1 MILTSQISH
10 SSKKCEI
17 RCPESRKIL
26 MTHLPYG
33 SGRQT
38 SGERESILNVDKGE
52 EGLKIVKPYGRLIW
66 IAPYSKIS
74 ITY

>member
-1 MILTSQISH
+1 
-10 SSKKCEI
+10 
-17 RCPESRKIL
+17 
-26 MTHLPYG
+26 MTQLPYG

-38 SGERESILNVDKGE
+38 SGGEKVFSMRTPADKGE
-52 EGLKIVKPYGRLIW
+52 EGLKIGKPYGRLIW